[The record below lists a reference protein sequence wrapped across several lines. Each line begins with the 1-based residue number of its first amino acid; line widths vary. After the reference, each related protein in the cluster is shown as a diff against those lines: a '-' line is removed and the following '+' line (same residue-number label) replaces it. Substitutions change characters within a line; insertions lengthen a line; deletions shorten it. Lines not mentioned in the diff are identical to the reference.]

1 MGKPTRNLLM
11 YLEQKGTV
19 EPIGSTSLKTIAP
32 ATTTNAMKYE
42 SDIYFDGNMFGVN
55 PNASR

>member
-1 MGKPTRNLLM
+1 M
-11 YLEQKGTV
+11 YLEQKGAL
-19 EPIGSTSLKTIAP
+19 EAIGSSSLKAIAP

-55 PNASR
+55 PSASK